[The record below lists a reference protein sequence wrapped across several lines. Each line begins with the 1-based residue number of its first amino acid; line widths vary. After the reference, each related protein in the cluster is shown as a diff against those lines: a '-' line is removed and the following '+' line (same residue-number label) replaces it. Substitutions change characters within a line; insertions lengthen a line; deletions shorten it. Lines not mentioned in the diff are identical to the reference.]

1 MRPRPPAGTAS
12 RTASPA
18 ITAHTITG
26 RRCQSETIE
35 LFMTIKMEPFA
46 KRIRARRKKS
56 SFPRILSLV
65 LALLIFEHGDKR
77 FPVPN

>member
-1 MRPRPPAGTAS
+1 
-12 RTASPA
+12 
-18 ITAHTITG
+18 
-26 RRCQSETIE
+26 
-35 LFMTIKMEPFA
+35 MTIKREPFA